1 MTLDRHEIKVLKDKK
16 RFGLKDE
23 YCIFQNI
30 NAFSVLGLVVPPLV
44 IKPLGSL
51 LRAFSL
57 LLFFSTDTCHSY
69 YNYFFF
75 SPEYMK
81 RWILISDSTFSQ
93 NVILLLSTIMELNPI
108 KWFSILH
115 FMFDLWIYEYIF
127 LGIIIQS
134 ELLFFFLLLNCY
146 IQISFFVITIIVNKF
161 LFMRIIF
168 NTKTFS
174 IDPVY

>member
-1 MTLDRHEIKVLKDKK
+1 MSIV
-16 RFGLKDE
+16 F
-23 YCIFQNI
+23 FQNI

-57 LLFFSTDTCHSY
+57 LLFSQLILVILTTITF
-69 YNYFFF
+69 FFF
-75 SPEYMK
+75 SRVYEKMNFDLGFNLF
-81 RWILISDSTFSQ
+81 IE
-93 NVILLLSTIMELNPI
+93 VILLLSTIMELNPI

-134 ELLFFFLLLNCY
+134 ELLFFFFYL
-146 IQISFFVITIIVNKF
+146 IVIYKF
-161 LFMRIIF
+161 LFLL
-168 NTKTFS
+168 
-174 IDPVY
+174 

>member
-1 MTLDRHEIKVLKDKK
+1 MSIV
-16 RFGLKDE
+16 F
-23 YCIFQNI
+23 FQNI

-44 IKPLGSL
+44 IKPLGSF

-57 LLFFSTDTCHSY
+57 LLFSHLILVILTTITF
-69 YNYFFF
+69 FFF
-75 SPEYMK
+75 SRVYEKMNFDLGFNLF
-81 RWILISDSTFSQ
+81 IE
-93 NVILLLSTIMELNPI
+93 VILLLSTIMELNPI

-134 ELLFFFLLLNCY
+134 ELLFFLLLNCY

-161 LFMRIIF
+161 SFMRIIF

>member
-1 MTLDRHEIKVLKDKK
+1 MSIV
-16 RFGLKDE
+16 F
-23 YCIFQNI
+23 FQNI
-30 NAFSVLGLVVPPLV
+30 NAFSVLELVVPPLV

-75 SPEYMK
+75 
-81 RWILISDSTFSQ
+81 FSRVYEKM
-93 NVILLLSTIMELNPI
+93 NFDLGFNLFIEVILLLSTIMELNPI

-134 ELLFFFLLLNCY
+134 ELLFFFFYL
-146 IQISFFVITIIVNKF
+146 IVIYKF
-161 LFMRIIF
+161 LFLL
-168 NTKTFS
+168 
-174 IDPVY
+174 

>member
-23 YCIFQNI
+23 YCIFSKYQCFFCSWVSGTTI
-30 NAFSVLGLVVPPLV
+30 GDKTFGEPPPSFLFV
-44 IKPLGSL
+44 TFFLNWYLSFL
-51 LRAFSL
+51 LQ
-57 LLFFSTDTCHSY
+57 LLFF
-69 YNYFFF
+69 FF
-75 SPEYMK
+75 SRVYEKMNFDLGFNLF
-81 RWILISDSTFSQ
+81 IE
-93 NVILLLSTIMELNPI
+93 VILLLSTIMELNPI

-134 ELLFFFLLLNCY
+134 ELLFFLLLNCY

-161 LFMRIIF
+161 SFMRIIF
-168 NTKTFS
+168 K
-174 IDPVY
+174 Y

>member
-1 MTLDRHEIKVLKDKK
+1 MSIV
-16 RFGLKDE
+16 F
-23 YCIFQNI
+23 FQNI
-30 NAFSVLGLVVPPLV
+30 NAFSVLELVVPPLV

-75 SPEYMK
+75 
-81 RWILISDSTFSQ
+81 FSRVYEKM
-93 NVILLLSTIMELNPI
+93 NFDLGFNLFIEVILLLSTIMELNPI

-127 LGIIIQS
+127 LGIIKQS
-134 ELLFFFLLLNCY
+134 ELLFFLLLNCY